1 MVTPLTDRDTLDC
14 PGLERLIERM
24 IAAGIHG
31 LFILGTTGE
40 GPSLGYRLRQEVIRR
55 TCDQVA
61 GRIPVLVGVTDT
73 AFVESVN
80 LAHHAAE
87 AGAAAAVFSSPYY
100 LPPGQPELLEYV
112 RHLVE
117 EMPLP
122 VFLYNMPSLTKTT
135 FGLELLAEAIQ
146 MPQIAGLKD
155 SSGDLDYFRQAVA
168 IAGRRPDFA
177 VLMGPEEILTEAI
190 EAGGHGGVCGGA
202 NLRPKIMVQL
212 YDALVARDQTRAAV
226 LQADVIRQSD
236 LLYKIG
242 RHSSSIIKGLK
253 CALSCL
259 GVCDDYMAE
268 PFHRF
273 NLPERQR
280 VIEVLRELGEL

>member
-1 MVTPLTDRDTLDC
+1 MDPVQFERCFRTWMAAAIELH
-14 PGLERLIERM
+14 PG
-24 IAAGIHG
+24 
-31 LFILGTTGE
+31 
-40 GPSLGYRLRQEVIRR
+40 EVI
-55 TCDQVA
+55 
-61 GRIPVLVGVTDT
+61 
-73 AFVESVN
+73 
-80 LAHHAAE
+80 
-87 AGAAAAVFSSPYY
+87 
-100 LPPGQPELLEYV
+100 
-112 RHLVE
+112 
-117 EMPLP
+117 
-122 VFLYNMPSLTKTT
+122 
-135 FGLELLAEAIQ
+135 
-146 MPQIAGLKD
+146 
-155 SSGDLDYFRQAVA
+155 A